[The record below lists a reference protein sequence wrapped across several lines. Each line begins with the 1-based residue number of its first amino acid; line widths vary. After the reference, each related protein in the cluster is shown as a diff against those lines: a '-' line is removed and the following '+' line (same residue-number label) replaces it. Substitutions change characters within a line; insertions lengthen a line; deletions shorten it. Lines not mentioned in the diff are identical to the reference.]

1 MRIPS
6 SFCSL
11 STKSTVYEL
20 ELLLG
25 TLAIHHKGAKV
36 FCMVDTHCYDSLN
49 SEWFSKFLDIT
60 WFNCLDLYTNK
71 TRSEME
77 TKNEVTEF
85 WNNKNRLMELA
96 LEETSDTIF
105 LDADQIILSKI
116 EIPNGNYFL
125 GLSPHRIPASNT
137 SKVGYYNGGMVWCS
151 NRSVPKRWRELNTI
165 SSYVDQQSLE
175 PLSLEF
181 NSKTFEFDA
190 GYNLMPWAMLL
201 NNETKEDFLSHFSI
215 IKNNI
220 YYNFRELKSIHTHL
234 RDTRFEVFNSILTN
248 LINETGRYKESVLI
262 NKSLNGKHIITIP
275 KQPKNNIYN
284 HNNDSF
290 RELAALG
297 SKHKNSQ
304 YEIVESQNTNHCWLE
319 PCIILDDRPTK
330 EWRDV
335 EFENAKLIL
344 QGNGDVESTEEKH
357 ELKCDTKP
365 WIFWPRNPE
374 RLELYLTKN
383 PVKTAFQ
390 RIHNVSFIGNIEN
403 STQEANR
410 SGNNWNDYC
419 DIFHLTR
426 GNTHVYTP
434 EEYFEIL
441 SSSKYGLCLPGYGL
455 KCHREIEC
463 MALGTVPIVT
473 ERTPMHSFAFPL
485 KKNVHYFQVK
495 SPNEIP
501 VVLQTPEDVWQKMS
515 VNCSNYFNTYLNN
528 KNWFSTTLKTIFEH

>member
-1 MRIPS
+1 MRTPS

-25 TLAIHHKGAKV
+25 TLAIHHEGAKV
-36 FCMVDTHCYDSLN
+36 FCMVDTHCYDRLN

-96 LEETSDTIF
+96 LEETTDTIF

-116 EIPNGNYFL
+116 EIPNGNYSL
-125 GLSPHRIPASNT
+125 GLSPHRIPVSNT

-151 NRSVPKRWRELNTI
+151 NKSVPKRWRQLNTI

-181 NSKTFEFDA
+181 YPKTFEFDA
-190 GYNLMPWAMLL
+190 GYNLMPWSMLL
-201 NNETKEDFLSHFSI
+201 NNESKEDFLTHFSI
-215 IKNNI
+215 INNNI

-234 RDTRFEVFNSILTN
+234 RDARFEVFNSILTN

-262 NKSLNGKHIITIP
+262 NKSLNGKHILTIP
-275 KQPKNNIYN
+275 KQPRNNIYN

-290 RELAALG
+290 REMAALG
-297 SKHKNSQ
+297 SNHKNSQ

-330 EWRDV
+330 EWRDC
-335 EFENAKLIL
+335 EFGNAKLIL
-344 QGNGDVESTEEKH
+344 QGNGDVESTEENH

-365 WIFWPRNPE
+365 WIFWPRNPG
-374 RLELYLTKN
+374 RLESYLSQN
-383 PVKTAFQ
+383 PVKTELQ
-390 RIHNVSFIGNIEN
+390 RIHKVSFIGNVEN
-403 STQEANR
+403 SIQELNR
-410 SGNNWNDYC
+410 CGKNWQDYC
-419 DIFHLTR
+419 DFYHLSR
-426 GNTHVYTP
+426 GNKHAFTP
-434 EEYFEIL
+434 EEYFQIL
-441 SSSKYGLCLPGYGL
+441 SVSKYGLCLPGYGL

-473 ERTPMHSFAFPL
+473 KLTPMHSFANPL
-485 KKNVHYFQVK
+485 EKDTHYLLIHEPADIHKVTSKNNDRW
-495 SPNEIP
+495 NEMSRNCIKWFNEN
-501 VVLQTPEDVWQKMS
+501 VV
-515 VNCSNYFNTYLNN
+515 SN
-528 KNWFSTTLKTIFEH
+528 NWFKTTIISIMK